1 MTVSCNRQ
9 LLRGYLANQLELE
22 DQLEFLF
29 HVDGC
34 AHCWDEVYNATKAQ
48 HPHFYKST
56 SRQVRLSRRELADDL
71 EFREE
76 IFEVA

>member
-1 MTVSCNRQ
+1 
-9 LLRGYLANQLELE
+9 
-22 DQLEFLF
+22 
-29 HVDGC
+29 VDGC

-56 SRQVRLSRRELADDL
+56 SRQVRLSRRELADDI